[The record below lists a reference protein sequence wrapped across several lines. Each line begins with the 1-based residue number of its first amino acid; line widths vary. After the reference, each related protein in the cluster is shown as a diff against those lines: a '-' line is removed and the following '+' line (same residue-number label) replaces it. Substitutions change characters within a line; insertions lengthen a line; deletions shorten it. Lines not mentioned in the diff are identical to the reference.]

1 MAYTVEEVLEFVE
14 ENDVK
19 FIRLAFCDL
28 MGRMKNISIVPGE
41 LAYAFEHGYS
51 FDGFSIRGFSDIVHS
66 DLLLKPD
73 ADTLSVLPWRPQQG
87 RVVRFYCDVVNPDGS
102 PFESDGRYILKKTVE
117 HAKSL
122 GYSVE
127 IGEECE
133 FYLFKQDDEGN
144 CTDIPIDDGCY
155 FDVAPA
161 DKGENIRREIILT
174 LEEMGISPESSHHEA
189 GPGQNEIVFRS
200 DKALRSADNLLTFK
214 NVVRAVAMRNGLD
227 ASFLP
232 KPIENTSGN
241 GLHVNISLS
250 NSRGEN
256 IFREEVPEETLV
268 SEHFMAGILNRIKE
282 ITLFLNTRNDSYKR
296 LGEFEAP
303 QYISW
308 SRENRGQLIRIPTA
322 IGARKRCELRSPDPC
337 INPYLAYS
345 LIIEAGLRGIEGNE
359 PLPKPVNIDMVKAT
373 KSELKGLDMLPKDLG
388 EAISYAD
395 SSDFVKSVI
404 GERALKSFICETE
417 REFLS

>member
-1 MAYTVEEVLEFVE
+1 MSYTVEEVLEFVE

-28 MGRMKNISIVPGE
+28 MGRMKNISIVPEE
-41 LAYAFEHGYS
+41 LPYAFEYGYS

-87 RVVRFYCDVVNPDGS
+87 RVVRFYCDVANADGT
-102 PFESDGRYILKKTVE
+102 PFVSDGRNILKNSLA
-117 HAKSL
+117 HAKDM
-122 GYSVE
+122 GYTVE

-133 FYLFKQDDEGN
+133 FYLFKQDEEGTP
-144 CTDIPIDDGCY
+144 TDIPLDDGCY

-174 LEEMGISPESSHHEA
+174 LEEMGIKPESSHHEQ

-200 DKALRSADNLLTFK
+200 DEALKSADNLLTFK

-232 KPIENTSGN
+232 KPIHNKSGN

-250 NSRGEN
+250 TLEGDN
-256 IFREEVPEETLV
+256 IFREEVPEQTLI
-268 SEHFMAGILNRIKE
+268 SEHFMAGIMNRIKE

-303 QYISW
+303 QYITW
-308 SRENRGQLIRIPTA
+308 SRENRAQLIRIPTA
-322 IGARKRCELRSPDPC
+322 IGNRKRCELRSPDPC

-345 LIIEAGLRGIEGNE
+345 LIIEAGLSGILNNE
-359 PLPKPVNIDMVKAT
+359 ALPKPVNIDLCNVKAEDV
-373 KSELKGLDMLPKDLG
+373 KELETLPKTLE
-388 EAISYAD
+388 EAIGYAKE
-395 SSDFVKSVI
+395 SSFVKSII
-404 GERALKSFICETE
+404 GEETLENFIRETE
-417 REFLS
+417 KEFLS